1 VEPFTYHS
9 PLSPLQVHRGGRQRE
24 RQSGD
29 RILRSRWSGQL
40 TLGDGL
46 SYLTEGYMGAPS
58 WVIFSWSVAQEV
70 GVVQKA
76 GFEEGLLDISQM
88 FGTL

>member
-1 VEPFTYHS
+1 
-9 PLSPLQVHRGGRQRE
+9 
-24 RQSGD
+24 
-29 RILRSRWSGQL
+29 
-40 TLGDGL
+40 
-46 SYLTEGYMGAPS
+46 MGAPS